1 MTGHGQA
8 IVQDDRVLVL
18 AEIRSVNNRF
28 LKVLITGELD
38 PVHQARLESLVRETA
53 TRGLINLRVQIQFL
67 TGKQDYQINTAL
79 IKSYRDQLSQLEY
92 GGRQLSLESL
102 LGLPGIVIE
111 AFGDEH
117 VESAWGSIESA
128 TRQALQR
135 MLEMRR
141 HEGEAMQ
148 ADLLN
153 NCESVARLVE
163 QIRHLAPTVVENYS
177 RRLSDRINHLL
188 EDYKLTLAPSD
199 LIREVGLFADRVDIS
214 EELVR
219 LDSHLQQFEAV
230 VTGDAS
236 NGRKLDFLTQEL
248 LRETNT
254 IGSKANSS
262 EIANRVVEMKTVIE
276 RIREMVQN
284 VE

>member
-1 MTGHGQA
+1 
-8 IVQDDRVLVL
+8 
-18 AEIRSVNNRF
+18 
-28 LKVLITGELD
+28 
-38 PVHQARLESLVRETA
+38 LVRETA

-67 TGKQDYQINTAL
+67 TGKQDYQINAAM
-79 IKSYRDQLSQLEY
+79 IKSYRDQLSKLEY

-117 VESAWGSIESA
+117 VESAWGTIESA

-141 HEGEAMQ
+141 QEGEAMQ
-148 ADLLN
+148 ADLLKN
-153 NCESVARLVE
+153 GESVARLVE

-177 RRLSDRINHLL
+177 RRLCDRINHLL

-219 LDSHLQQFEAV
+219 LDSHLQQFEAI

-248 LRETNT
+248 LREANT
-254 IGSKANSS
+254 IGSKANNS